1 MAMEARLSLR
11 QSQRVV
17 MTPLLQQAIQLLQL
31 STLELQEVVQKELLE
46 NPLLEEV
53 TPDTPET
60 PADAP
65 VTPDSPPAPTVE
77 QVSTDAPPTTERQTD
92 ELPFDFNAVMSA
104 DDDHEERSLVSQE
117 DREDLPFEN
126 VVRTQVSLADHLEE
140 QLRFVAED
148 AAVRRIGAE
157 IIGNLDEDGYLRAE
171 LEEIAQRCNATA
183 EEVTRVLEL
192 VQGFDPPGVAAR
204 SIQECLLLQ
213 LKRDPLPDPVSV
225 EIIEAHFDD
234 LSRRRYP
241 DIARALKLPVDRIME
256 SVEEIMGLE
265 PKPGRRFGGNDS
277 RYIVPD
283 VYVYKLGNEYTIVLN
298 EDGIPRLRV
307 NSLYR
312 SLLRNSGVDEARQYV
327 EQKLRSA
334 LWLIKSV
341 DQRQRTLRKV
351 TQSIVKFQRD
361 FLDRGLPH
369 LRPLSLRDVGEDI
382 GMHESTISRVT
393 TNKYVE
399 TPQGLFELKFFFHS
413 GIASG
418 DGEMVSSVSV
428 KKMIQDLLANED
440 PSKPLSDQEVALIL
454 KGRGLTIAR
463 RTVAKYREEL
473 GILPSHQ
480 RRLAPRRRRGGG
492 RLLRG
497 QRGGARAAL
506 PRDAAAASAGA
517 GRQRARRHPRR
528 AQGAVH
534 RARSGRSRRGHL
546 QHDRAPAQGHA
557 HRGLRDAEG
566 AAEPRG
572 LARLVRLQARRAVRR
587 RPRVRRA
594 LPAQPPLR
602 REAAAAR
609 RPRARGARVRD
620 EARGEPRAAAPHRGL
635 PALRPARLS
644 ARGQGVPDDRR
655 RLHGRPAPLGRPRR
669 GAAPVRPRARSG
681 ADPGPPRHRPRV
693 TPA

>member
-53 TPDTPET
+53 APET
-60 PADAP
+60 DGPEA
-65 VTPDSPPAPTVE
+65 PAPTAA
-77 QVSTDAPPTTERQTD
+77 TPDAPAPTPVEPAPIEPSPTSERQTD
-92 ELPFDFNAVMSA
+92 DLPFDLTAVMF
-104 DDDHEERSLVSQE
+104 DDHEERSLVAQE
-117 DREDLPFEN
+117 DREELPFEN
-126 VVRTQVSLADHLEE
+126 IVRSVSSLTDHLDE
-140 QLRFVAED
+140 QLRFTVED
-148 AAVRRIGAE
+148 PLVRRIGNE

-171 LEEIAQRCNATA
+171 LTEIAERCQTTVDQV
-183 EEVTRVLEL
+183 EKVLLL
-192 VQGFDPPGVAAR
+192 VQAFDPPGVAAR
-204 SIQECLLLQ
+204 SIQECLLIQ
-213 LKRDPLPDPVSV
+213 LKVDPNPDPVSV
-225 EIIEAHFDD
+225 EIVEEHFDE

-241 DIARALKLPVDRIME
+241 DIARALKLPLDRVME

-265 PKPGRRFGGNDS
+265 PKPGRRFGGSDS

-283 VYVYKLGNEYTIVLN
+283 VVVHKMGGEYVVVLN

-312 SLLRNSGVDEARQYV
+312 SLLRSSGDDARAYV

-334 LWLIKSV
+334 VWLIKSV

-361 FLDRGLPH
+361 FLDKGLPC

-440 PSKPLSDQEVALIL
+440 PAKPLSDQEVAQIL

-480 RRLAPRRRRGGG
+480 RRLAPKRR
-492 RLLRG
+492 
-497 QRGGARAAL
+497 
-506 PRDAAAASAGA
+506 
-517 GRQRARRHPRR
+517 
-528 AQGAVH
+528 
-534 RARSGRSRRGHL
+534 
-546 QHDRAPAQGHA
+546 
-557 HRGLRDAEG
+557 
-566 AAEPRG
+566 
-572 LARLVRLQARRAVRR
+572 
-587 RPRVRRA
+587 
-594 LPAQPPLR
+594 
-602 REAAAAR
+602 
-609 RPRARGARVRD
+609 
-620 EARGEPRAAAPHRGL
+620 
-635 PALRPARLS
+635 
-644 ARGQGVPDDRR
+644 
-655 RLHGRPAPLGRPRR
+655 
-669 GAAPVRPRARSG
+669 
-681 ADPGPPRHRPRV
+681 
-693 TPA
+693 

>member
-53 TPDTPET
+53 AQETSENPEAAPATPD
-60 PADAP
+60 A
-65 VTPDSPPAPTVE
+65 PAPTPVE
-77 QVSTDAPPTTERQTD
+77 PAPVESSPTAERQTD
-92 ELPFDFNAVMSA
+92 DLPFDLTAVMF
-104 DDDHEERSLVSQE
+104 DDNNEERSLVAQE
-117 DREDLPFEN
+117 EREELPFEN
-126 VVRTQVSLADHLEE
+126 LVRSVNSLTDHLDE
-140 QLRFVAED
+140 QLRFTVED
-148 AAVRRIGAE
+148 PLVRRIGNE

-171 LEEIAQRCNATA
+171 LSEIAERCETTVDQV
-183 EEVTRVLEL
+183 EKVLML
-192 VQGFDPPGVAAR
+192 VQAFDPPGVAAR
-204 SIQECLLLQ
+204 SIQECLLIQ
-213 LKRDPLPDPVSV
+213 LKADPNPDPVSV
-225 EIIEAHFDD
+225 EIVEEHFDE

-241 DIARALKLPVDRIME
+241 DIARALKLPLDRVME

-265 PKPGRRFGGNDS
+265 PKPGRRFGGADS

-283 VYVYKLGNEYTIVLN
+283 VVVHKMGSEYVVVLN

-307 NSLYR
+307 NALYR
-312 SLLRNSGVDEARQYV
+312 SLLRNSGDEARAYV

-334 LWLIKSV
+334 VWLIKSV

-361 FLDRGLPH
+361 FLDKGLPC

-440 PSKPLSDQEVALIL
+440 AAKPLSDQEVAQIL

-480 RRLAPRRRRGGG
+480 RRLAPKRR
-492 RLLRG
+492 
-497 QRGGARAAL
+497 
-506 PRDAAAASAGA
+506 
-517 GRQRARRHPRR
+517 
-528 AQGAVH
+528 
-534 RARSGRSRRGHL
+534 
-546 QHDRAPAQGHA
+546 
-557 HRGLRDAEG
+557 
-566 AAEPRG
+566 
-572 LARLVRLQARRAVRR
+572 
-587 RPRVRRA
+587 
-594 LPAQPPLR
+594 
-602 REAAAAR
+602 
-609 RPRARGARVRD
+609 
-620 EARGEPRAAAPHRGL
+620 
-635 PALRPARLS
+635 
-644 ARGQGVPDDRR
+644 
-655 RLHGRPAPLGRPRR
+655 
-669 GAAPVRPRARSG
+669 
-681 ADPGPPRHRPRV
+681 
-693 TPA
+693 

>member
-31 STLELQEVVQKELLE
+31 STLELQEVVNKELLE

-53 TPDTPET
+53 TPDTPEN

-65 VTPDSPPAPTVE
+65 VSADTPPAPTVE
-77 QVSTDAPPTTERQTD
+77 QLSTDPPPTSERQTD
-92 ELPFDFNAVMSA
+92 ELPFDFTAIMSA
-104 DDDHEERSLVSQE
+104 AGDDDHEERSLVSQE
-117 DREDLPFEN
+117 DRDDPPFEN
-126 VVRTQVSLADHLEE
+126 IVRNQASLADHLDE
-140 QLRFVAED
+140 QLRFASED
-148 AAVRRIGAE
+148 AAVRRIGTQ

-171 LEEIAQRCNATA
+171 IEELAQRCSVTS
-183 EEVTRVLEL
+183 EEVNKVLTL
-192 VQGFDPPGVAAR
+192 VQGFDPAGVAAR
-204 SIQECLLLQ
+204 NIQECLLLQ

-225 EIIEAHFDD
+225 EIIEVHFDD
-234 LSRRRYP
+234 LSRRRYT
-241 DIARALKLPVDRIME
+241 DIARAMKLPVDRIME

-283 VYVYKLGNEYTIVLN
+283 VYVYKLGTDYTIVLN
-298 EDGIPRLRV
+298 EDGVPRLRV
-307 NSLYR
+307 NALYR

-418 DGEMVSSVSV
+418 TGEMVSSVSV

-440 PSKPLSDQEVALIL
+440 PAKPLSDQEVAQIL
-454 KGRGLTIAR
+454 KGRGLVIAR

-480 RRLAPRRRRGGG
+480 RRLQPRKR
-492 RLLRG
+492 
-497 QRGGARAAL
+497 
-506 PRDAAAASAGA
+506 
-517 GRQRARRHPRR
+517 
-528 AQGAVH
+528 
-534 RARSGRSRRGHL
+534 
-546 QHDRAPAQGHA
+546 
-557 HRGLRDAEG
+557 
-566 AAEPRG
+566 
-572 LARLVRLQARRAVRR
+572 
-587 RPRVRRA
+587 
-594 LPAQPPLR
+594 
-602 REAAAAR
+602 
-609 RPRARGARVRD
+609 
-620 EARGEPRAAAPHRGL
+620 
-635 PALRPARLS
+635 
-644 ARGQGVPDDRR
+644 
-655 RLHGRPAPLGRPRR
+655 
-669 GAAPVRPRARSG
+669 
-681 ADPGPPRHRPRV
+681 
-693 TPA
+693 

>member
-53 TPDTPET
+53 PTEAPET
-60 PADAP
+60 PEAP
-65 VTPDSPPAPTVE
+65 AAGEAPAPAPTAE
-77 QVSTDAPPTTERQTD
+77 APPLEPPAVDRERGTD
-92 ELPFDFNAVMSA
+92 DLPFDLTAVMF
-104 DDDHEERSLVSQE
+104 DDQEERSLVAQE
-117 DREDLPFEN
+117 DRDELPFEN
-126 VVRTQVSLADHLEE
+126 MVRSQSSLADHLEE
-140 QLRFVAED
+140 QLRFATED
-148 AAVRRIGAE
+148 PLVRRIGTE

-171 LEEIAQRCNATA
+171 LAEIAERCRTTV
-183 EEVTRVLEL
+183 EEVEKVLGL

-204 SIQECLLLQ
+204 SIQECLLIQ
-213 LKRDPLPDPVSV
+213 LKSDPNPDPVSV
-225 EIIEAHFDD
+225 EIVEQHFDD

-241 DIARALKLPVDRIME
+241 DIARALKLPLDRIME

-265 PKPGRRFGGNDS
+265 PKPGRRFGGSDS

-283 VYVYKLGNEYTIVLN
+283 VVVHKMGSEYVVTLN

-312 SLLRNSGVDEARQYV
+312 SLLRNSGDEARQYV

-334 LWLIKSV
+334 VWLIKSV

-351 TQSIVKFQRD
+351 TQSIVKFQRE
-361 FLDRGLPH
+361 FLDKGLPY

-418 DGEMVSSVSV
+418 TGEMVSSVSV

-440 PSKPLSDQEVALIL
+440 ASKPLSDQEVAQIL
-454 KGRGLTIAR
+454 KGRGLVIAR

-480 RRLAPRRRRGGG
+480 RRLAPRRR
-492 RLLRG
+492 
-497 QRGGARAAL
+497 
-506 PRDAAAASAGA
+506 
-517 GRQRARRHPRR
+517 
-528 AQGAVH
+528 
-534 RARSGRSRRGHL
+534 
-546 QHDRAPAQGHA
+546 
-557 HRGLRDAEG
+557 
-566 AAEPRG
+566 
-572 LARLVRLQARRAVRR
+572 
-587 RPRVRRA
+587 
-594 LPAQPPLR
+594 
-602 REAAAAR
+602 
-609 RPRARGARVRD
+609 
-620 EARGEPRAAAPHRGL
+620 
-635 PALRPARLS
+635 
-644 ARGQGVPDDRR
+644 
-655 RLHGRPAPLGRPRR
+655 
-669 GAAPVRPRARSG
+669 
-681 ADPGPPRHRPRV
+681 
-693 TPA
+693 

>member
-53 TPDTPET
+53 APET
-60 PADAP
+60 AEGPEPVAAAPDA
-65 VTPDSPPAPTVE
+65 PAPTPVE
-77 QVSTDAPPTTERQTD
+77 PAPVEPLPTSERQTD
-92 ELPFDFNAVMSA
+92 DLPFDLTAVMF
-104 DDDHEERSLVSQE
+104 DDNSEERSLVAQE
-117 DREDLPFEN
+117 EREELPFEN
-126 VVRTQVSLADHLEE
+126 IVRSVSSLTDHLDE
-140 QLRFVAED
+140 QLRFTVED
-148 AAVRRIGAE
+148 PLVRLIGTE

-171 LEEIAQRCNATA
+171 LAEIAERCKTTVDQV
-183 EEVTRVLEL
+183 EKVLAL
-192 VQGFDPPGVAAR
+192 VQAFDPPGVAAR
-204 SIQECLLLQ
+204 SIQECLLIQ
-213 LKRDPLPDPVSV
+213 LKADPNPDPVSI
-225 EIIEAHFDD
+225 EIIEDHFDE

-241 DIARALKLPVDRIME
+241 DIARALKLPLDRVME

-265 PKPGRRFGGNDS
+265 PKPGRRFGGSDS
-277 RYIVPD
+277 RYITPD
-283 VYVYKLGNEYTIVLN
+283 VVVHKMGNEYVVVLN

-312 SLLRNSGVDEARQYV
+312 SLLRNNGDEARAYV

-334 LWLIKSV
+334 VWLIKSV

-361 FLDRGLPH
+361 FLDKGLPC

-440 PSKPLSDQEVALIL
+440 PAKPLSDQEVAQIL

-480 RRLAPRRRRGGG
+480 RRLAPKRR
-492 RLLRG
+492 
-497 QRGGARAAL
+497 
-506 PRDAAAASAGA
+506 
-517 GRQRARRHPRR
+517 
-528 AQGAVH
+528 
-534 RARSGRSRRGHL
+534 
-546 QHDRAPAQGHA
+546 
-557 HRGLRDAEG
+557 
-566 AAEPRG
+566 
-572 LARLVRLQARRAVRR
+572 
-587 RPRVRRA
+587 
-594 LPAQPPLR
+594 
-602 REAAAAR
+602 
-609 RPRARGARVRD
+609 
-620 EARGEPRAAAPHRGL
+620 
-635 PALRPARLS
+635 
-644 ARGQGVPDDRR
+644 
-655 RLHGRPAPLGRPRR
+655 
-669 GAAPVRPRARSG
+669 
-681 ADPGPPRHRPRV
+681 
-693 TPA
+693 

>member
-53 TPDTPET
+53 APET
-60 PADAP
+60 ADAP
-65 VTPDSPPAPTVE
+65 EPAAAAPDAPAPTPVE
-77 QVSTDAPPTTERQTD
+77 PAPVESVPTSERQTD
-92 ELPFDFNAVMSA
+92 DLPFDLTAVMF
-104 DDDHEERSLVSQE
+104 DDNGEERSLVAQE
-117 DREDLPFEN
+117 EREELPFEN
-126 VVRTQVSLADHLEE
+126 IVRSVSSLTDHLDE
-140 QLRFVAED
+140 QLRFTVED
-148 AAVRRIGAE
+148 PLVRRIGTE

-171 LEEIAQRCNATA
+171 LSEIADRCQTTV
-183 EEVTRVLEL
+183 EEVEKVLAL
-192 VQGFDPPGVAAR
+192 VQAFDPPGVAAR
-204 SIQECLLLQ
+204 SIQECLLIQ
-213 LKRDPLPDPVSV
+213 LKADPNPDPVSV
-225 EIIEAHFDD
+225 EIIEEHFDE

-241 DIARALKLPVDRIME
+241 DIARALKLPLDRVME

-265 PKPGRRFGGNDS
+265 PKPGRRFGGSDS
-277 RYIVPD
+277 RYITPD
-283 VYVYKLGNEYTIVLN
+283 VVVHKMGNEYVVVLN

-312 SLLRNSGVDEARQYV
+312 SLLRNNGDEARAYV

-334 LWLIKSV
+334 VWLIKSV

-361 FLDRGLPH
+361 FLDKGLPC

-413 GIASG
+413 GIQSG

-440 PSKPLSDQEVALIL
+440 PAKPLSDQEVAQIL
-454 KGRGLTIAR
+454 KGRSLTIAR

-480 RRLAPRRRRGGG
+480 RRLAPKRR
-492 RLLRG
+492 
-497 QRGGARAAL
+497 
-506 PRDAAAASAGA
+506 
-517 GRQRARRHPRR
+517 
-528 AQGAVH
+528 
-534 RARSGRSRRGHL
+534 
-546 QHDRAPAQGHA
+546 
-557 HRGLRDAEG
+557 
-566 AAEPRG
+566 
-572 LARLVRLQARRAVRR
+572 
-587 RPRVRRA
+587 
-594 LPAQPPLR
+594 
-602 REAAAAR
+602 
-609 RPRARGARVRD
+609 
-620 EARGEPRAAAPHRGL
+620 
-635 PALRPARLS
+635 
-644 ARGQGVPDDRR
+644 
-655 RLHGRPAPLGRPRR
+655 
-669 GAAPVRPRARSG
+669 
-681 ADPGPPRHRPRV
+681 
-693 TPA
+693 

>member
-31 STLELQEVVQKELLE
+31 STLELQDVVQKELLE

-60 PADAP
+60 TDAP

-77 QVSTDAPPTTERQTD
+77 QVTTEAPPTTERQTD

-104 DDDHEERSLVSQE
+104 DDDHEVRSLVSQE

-126 VVRTQVSLADHLEE
+126 VVRTHVSLADHLEE
-140 QLRFVAED
+140 QLRYASED
-148 AAVRRIGAE
+148 AAVRRIGAQ

-171 LEEIAQRCNATA
+171 LEEIAQRCGATA

-225 EIIEAHFDD
+225 EIIETYFDD
-234 LSRRRYP
+234 LSRRRYQ
-241 DIARALKLPVDRIME
+241 DIARAMKLPVDRIME

-283 VYVYKLGNEYTIVLN
+283 VFVYKIGSDYTIVLN

-312 SLLRNSGVDEARQYV
+312 SLLRGAGSGDEAKQYV

-334 LWLIKSV
+334 MWLIKSV

-351 TQSIVKFQRD
+351 TQSIVKFQRE

-428 KKMIQDLLANED
+428 KKMIQDILAAED
-440 PSKPLSDQEVALIL
+440 PAKPQSDQEVAQALQ
-454 KGRGLTIAR
+454 KRGLTIAR

-480 RRLAPRRRRGGG
+480 RRL
-492 RLLRG
+492 
-497 QRGGARAAL
+497 
-506 PRDAAAASAGA
+506 
-517 GRQRARRHPRR
+517 
-528 AQGAVH
+528 
-534 RARSGRSRRGHL
+534 
-546 QHDRAPAQGHA
+546 
-557 HRGLRDAEG
+557 
-566 AAEPRG
+566 
-572 LARLVRLQARRAVRR
+572 
-587 RPRVRRA
+587 RPRKR
-594 LPAQPPLR
+594 
-602 REAAAAR
+602 
-609 RPRARGARVRD
+609 
-620 EARGEPRAAAPHRGL
+620 
-635 PALRPARLS
+635 
-644 ARGQGVPDDRR
+644 
-655 RLHGRPAPLGRPRR
+655 
-669 GAAPVRPRARSG
+669 
-681 ADPGPPRHRPRV
+681 
-693 TPA
+693 

>member
-53 TPDTPET
+53 AQEPPEGPDAAAPATPD
-60 PADAP
+60 A
-65 VTPDSPPAPTVE
+65 PAPTPVE
-77 QVSTDAPPTTERQTD
+77 PAPVEPLPTTERQTD
-92 ELPFDFNAVMSA
+92 DLPFDLTAVMF
-104 DDDHEERSLVSQE
+104 DDNSEERSLVAQE
-117 DREDLPFEN
+117 EREELPFEN
-126 VVRTQVSLADHLEE
+126 IVRSVSSLTDHLDE
-140 QLRFVAED
+140 QLRFTVED
-148 AAVRRIGAE
+148 PLVRRIGNE

-171 LEEIAQRCNATA
+171 LSEIAERCDTTVDQV
-183 EEVTRVLEL
+183 EKVLLL
-192 VQGFDPPGVAAR
+192 VQAFDPPGVAAR
-204 SIQECLLLQ
+204 SIQECLLIQ
-213 LKRDPLPDPVSV
+213 LKVDPNPDPVSIEIV
-225 EIIEAHFDD
+225 EEHFDE

-241 DIARALKLPVDRIME
+241 DIARALKLPLDRVME

-265 PKPGRRFGGNDS
+265 PKPGRRFGGADS

-283 VYVYKLGNEYTIVLN
+283 VVVHKMGSEYVVVLN

-307 NSLYR
+307 NALYR
-312 SLLRNSGVDEARQYV
+312 SLLRNSGDEARAYV

-334 LWLIKSV
+334 VWLIKSV

-361 FLDRGLPH
+361 FLDKGLPC

-440 PSKPLSDQEVALIL
+440 PAKPLSDQEVAQIL

-480 RRLAPRRRRGGG
+480 RRLAPKRR
-492 RLLRG
+492 
-497 QRGGARAAL
+497 
-506 PRDAAAASAGA
+506 
-517 GRQRARRHPRR
+517 
-528 AQGAVH
+528 
-534 RARSGRSRRGHL
+534 
-546 QHDRAPAQGHA
+546 
-557 HRGLRDAEG
+557 
-566 AAEPRG
+566 
-572 LARLVRLQARRAVRR
+572 
-587 RPRVRRA
+587 
-594 LPAQPPLR
+594 
-602 REAAAAR
+602 
-609 RPRARGARVRD
+609 
-620 EARGEPRAAAPHRGL
+620 
-635 PALRPARLS
+635 
-644 ARGQGVPDDRR
+644 
-655 RLHGRPAPLGRPRR
+655 
-669 GAAPVRPRARSG
+669 
-681 ADPGPPRHRPRV
+681 
-693 TPA
+693 